1 MNVKEISSDSLL
13 AVQRRTNPS
22 GEKVVVK
29 AVREHRAD
37 EDEEE
42 NVAHAEASLKD
53 VNLYYNIMGR
63 KEMQGG
69 GRMELASIE
78 ISGLRA
84 AEEALRSV
92 GADPRGVEIMKEKA
106 VFRVVRVKDV
116 PVRAANLVKQAF
128 LAHGAEAAVS
138 RETAAFAA
146 ETTDVV
152 LMGTL
157 AQYRAILP
165 RLREQPFGLRSLS
178 EALEKFL
185 WENS

>member
-1 MNVKEISSDSLL
+1 
-13 AVQRRTNPS
+13 
-22 GEKVVVK
+22 
-29 AVREHRAD
+29 
-37 EDEEE
+37 
-42 NVAHAEASLKD
+42 
-53 VNLYYNIMGR
+53 
-63 KEMQGG
+63 MQGG

-106 VFRVVRVKDV
+106 VFRVVRVEDM

-165 RLREQPFGLRSLS
+165 RLREQPFGLRSFS

>member
-1 MNVKEISSDSLL
+1 
-13 AVQRRTNPS
+13 
-22 GEKVVVK
+22 
-29 AVREHRAD
+29 
-37 EDEEE
+37 
-42 NVAHAEASLKD
+42 
-53 VNLYYNIMGR
+53 
-63 KEMQGG
+63 MQGG
-69 GRMELASIE
+69 GRMELANIE

-116 PVRAANLVKQAF
+116 PARAANLVKQAF

-138 RETAAFAA
+138 RETAVLAA

>member
-1 MNVKEISSDSLL
+1 
-13 AVQRRTNPS
+13 
-22 GEKVVVK
+22 
-29 AVREHRAD
+29 
-37 EDEEE
+37 
-42 NVAHAEASLKD
+42 
-53 VNLYYNIMGR
+53 
-63 KEMQGG
+63 MQGG

-92 GADPRGVEIMKEKA
+92 GADPRGVEIMKEK
-106 VFRVVRVKDV
+106 
-116 PVRAANLVKQAF
+116 AANLVKQAF

>member
-1 MNVKEISSDSLL
+1 MEQARRVLITAFEPFGGASVNTSLEVL
-13 AVQRRTNPS
+13 NRLPDRIGGWQAT
-22 GEKVVVK
+22 K
-29 AVREHRAD
+29 AVLP
-37 EDEEE
+37 
-42 NVAHAEASLKD
+42 V
-53 VNLYYNIMGR
+53 VFG
-63 KEMQGG
+63 
-69 GRMELASIE
+69 
-78 ISGLRA
+78 RA

-138 RETAAFAA
+138 RETAVLAA